1 MLSSPLI
8 LQMPSS
14 MKMTDEQFFEF
25 CQMNRDLRIERNQY
39 GEISIMPPTGSE
51 TGNRNSNIA
60 GQLWVWSEEDG
71 TGITFDS
78 SAGFKLS
85 TGAERSPD
93 ASWMK
98 LERWN
103 SLSAEEKQKFAP
115 ICPNFVIE
123 LRSKTDPSGSQ
134 SLMGETPKTA
144 LLHNL
149 KPLQEK
155 MEEYMQE
162 PGIQL
167 GWLIDRKNKRVYVY
181 RPQSVECLENPD
193 TVSGEDVLPGF
204 VLNMSKVW

>member
-25 CQMNRDLRIERNQY
+25 CQENRNLRIERNQY

-51 TGNRNSNIA
+51 TGNRNFNIA
-60 GQLWVWSEEDG
+60 GQLWVWSEKDG
-71 TGITFDS
+71 TGICFDS

-93 ASWMK
+93 VSWMK

-103 SLSAEEKQKFAP
+103 RLSEEEKQSFAP
-115 ICPNFVIE
+115 ICPDFVIE
-123 LRSKTDPSGSQ
+123 LRSKSD
-134 SLMGETPKTA
+134 
-144 LLHNL
+144 NL

-162 PGIQL
+162 PGIKL

-181 RPQSVECLENPD
+181 RPQMPMECLENPD
-193 TVSGEDVLPGF
+193 SVSGEDVLPGF